1 MRLWKN
7 SYAGVPIN
15 TGTTSVNQKF
25 LCAGLNPLL
34 NNKYYSTNVTS
45 AFANQSYGM
54 YVFPSDRSKNSAW
67 SCIGVMDT
75 SNTNT
80 RYYILKAIPSPSTY
94 GWIAESYTGKQ
105 GGKVFDGMYYV
116 LKLDGLDNVQPMQIN
131 PNSTATGTA
140 LVHSGAANVLMVDGH
155 VQSLRAGD
163 FANLAARPS

>member
-15 TGTTSVNQKF
+15 TGTIRVNQKF

-54 YVFPSDRSKNSAW
+54 YVFPSDRSKNSVW

-80 RYYILKAIPSPSTY
+80 RYYILKAIPSPSTC
-94 GWIAESYTGKQ
+94 GWIADSYTGKQ
-105 GGKVFDGMYYV
+105 GGKVFDGMF
-116 LKLDGLDNVQPMQIN
+116 MSS
-131 PNSTATGTA
+131 NSTGWTMSSRCRSTPIPRQREPRW
-140 LVHSGAANVLMVDGH
+140 STPER
-155 VQSLRAGD
+155 QT
-163 FANLAARPS
+163 F